1 MPATQTVRRLAG
13 AAVLLLAASALGA
26 CTISK
31 HAAGLEPTSELVTA
45 SISKSV
51 KAEGVDSTD
60 TEVIKNLV
68 AGVDQGKNDSAHL
81 AWSNPETGSRGTI
94 TAIDHF
100 VGSHGQKCKK
110 FETTLDSFMGIS
122 LYDGETC
129 ELREGFWVLSWFLR
143 KDK

>member
-1 MPATQTVRRLAG
+1 MPATQTERRLAG

-31 HAAGLEPTSELVTA
+31 HAAGLEPASELVTA

-51 KAEGVDSTD
+51 KSEGVDSTD

-68 AGVDQGKNDSAHL
+68 AGVDKGKNDPALL

-100 VGSHGQKCKK
+100 VGNHGQKCKK